1 MFLATWCD
9 LYIYICKMFLAQ
21 AHELSHVGKTLCTVY
36 SKSWTWQMCFG
47 SRVCFLRFDG
57 VFCSKLTCI
66 QITMQYPIVMA
77 NNIIAS
83 QYKILLILPV
93 QLYRTSNTWSLL
105 STVCL
110 ITLSQNMLI
119 MPQAIPG
126 VGWLA
131 SEWWNVSHREISV
144 QLDSQIWTSNLDVG
158 LQEIENNHNI
168 HNHG

>member
-1 MFLATWCD
+1 MTCI
-9 LYIYICKMFLAQ
+9 YIYIWKMFLAQ
-21 AHELSHVGKTLCTVY
+21 AHELSHGGKTICTVY

-66 QITMQYPIVMA
+66 QRTMQYPIVMA

-83 QYKILLILPV
+83 QYKILLILAV

-110 ITLSQNMLI
+110 DNSEPKHVDHATSDTRR
-119 MPQAIPG
+119 G
-126 VGWLA
+126 VTCLWMM
-131 SEWWNVSHREISV
+131 ERVSSRDLGTTW
-144 QLDSQIWTSNLDVG
+144 QPNLN
-158 LQEIENNHNI
+158 Q
-168 HNHG
+168 